1 MTRSWDFPPAAH
13 SGCTDTRISTL
24 LRFPNT
30 LSTQLLQLYFNL
42 KLQNFEKQNCV
53 QNCAKEKHIIFRLGE
68 EKTIFWIKWA
78 CVFQP
83 LLLLLTARVSV
94 WIQKW
99 ICLQRMCVWLAAAW
113 SHKRLV
119 YGVVRSGAPSSEGL
133 AVCPSIVC
141 GEQKWKK
148 KNQLRVSDCGW

>member
-68 EKTIFWIKWA
+68 EKTIF
-78 CVFQP
+78 
-83 LLLLLTARVSV
+83 
-94 WIQKW
+94 
-99 ICLQRMCVWLAAAW
+99 
-113 SHKRLV
+113 
-119 YGVVRSGAPSSEGL
+119 
-133 AVCPSIVC
+133 
-141 GEQKWKK
+141 
-148 KNQLRVSDCGW
+148 